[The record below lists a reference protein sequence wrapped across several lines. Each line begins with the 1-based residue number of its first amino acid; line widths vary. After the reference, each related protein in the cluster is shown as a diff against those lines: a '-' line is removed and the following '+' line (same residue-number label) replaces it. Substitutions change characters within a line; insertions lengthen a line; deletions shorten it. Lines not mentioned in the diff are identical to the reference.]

1 MSRSASP
8 AADFLPFAKLTQK
21 NIPPR
26 VRSLLE
32 GLYQTAWPTL
42 EEGLGKA
49 LDELDRDL
57 FAQAERVMNSN
68 EQQRFLE
75 STRELRKQRGAFVLA
90 CRDALQRTLLGL
102 IDPSVEEVTLTNRR
116 KDVSKDQ
123 LSLVDTAELE
133 QQLAMSE
140 IAARAE
146 IRASN
151 ALQALSYRLAAIAGR
166 APIDVDRMALG
177 PNKMCAVIAE
187 GARKFE
193 IPVLHRVALFRRVD
207 KAIFKDPAGLY
218 EDLNGFL
225 VEHRVFPNL
234 LLGKRASP
242 TNHGAAAETAP
253 VAEPTSETEPPKH
266 ADAGT
271 AGPPSLPAGPVHPTH
286 PQSHYAEAHSQSTAP
301 AAGAG
306 LTDAEQAVP
315 TGQTGYTGQAG
326 FTGDGGRQGSAFAAA
341 GPESAAAVGAGG
353 EHPQSERRYAAAGAS
368 SAPATVYDSPAARA
382 FQQIIDA
389 DAKGQQ
395 AAKPTPPPSNPAA
408 DAQFFDTLRE
418 LLAGRRGPASA
429 AEAAALEARPV
440 AEVQDVQ
447 SVLSVLQS
455 QPAAPVMVDGRW
467 VGRTSGHIKRDLMSQ
482 LRGLNGGS
490 APRLREEDSDT
501 IDLVGML
508 FDHLLAEH
516 RPNSTSHGLLSKLQ
530 VPLMKLALG
539 DKSFFTRR
547 DHSARQLLNS
557 IAETS
562 SYWIEDDEADRPVVE
577 KMQLVVD
584 RVVKEYDDDVGVFSH
599 LFDDLSRHL
608 GSLQKKAEVAERRHI
623 EAAKGKEKLELA
635 RGAAQEAVQ
644 QRLFDANPPEAVKTL
659 LENAWADALA
669 LSLLRL
675 GVDNPKTRE
684 RLFLVDDLLA
694 AFAQGVAPEEQ
705 EERLEALRPCL
716 EEGLTAVGFH
726 GEAVAKVWS
735 DISSLIESASEQD
748 HAAATHAITELI
760 GKNPRLG
767 GETAPA
773 AAAGSEPGVGA
784 SILRSLHKTERL
796 PVGPKEQ
803 AMIDRIRQLP
813 FGTWFE
819 FTLNQQ
825 GEKVRRK
832 LCWFSPVT
840 GRCLFLN
847 ARGVR
852 AEEKMIDALA
862 RDVLRGNAKVIDD
875 TRESFIDRAW
885 KGIMSVLKGTGLRGG
900 SDSAETMGQA

>member
-42 EEGLGKA
+42 ESGISKA

-75 STRELRKQRGAFVLA
+75 SNRELRKQRGTFALAF
-90 CRDALQRTLLGL
+90 RDAIQRTLLCL
-102 IDPSVEEVTLTNRR
+102 IDPSIEEVTLTNRKR
-116 KDVSKDQ
+116 EVSKEQ
-123 LSLVDTAELE
+123 LSLVDTADLE
-133 QQLAMSE
+133 QQLALSE

-151 ALQALSYRLAAIAGR
+151 ALQALSYRLAVIIGR
-166 APIDVDRMALG
+166 APMDVDAMALG
-177 PNKMCAVIAE
+177 PNKICAAIAE
-187 GARKFE
+187 GARQFE
-193 IPVLHRVALFRRVD
+193 IPVLHRIALFRRVD
-207 KAIFKDPAGLY
+207 KAIFKDPVGLY
-218 EDLNGFL
+218 DALNAFL
-225 VEHRVFPNL
+225 VEHRVFPHL
-234 LLGKRASP
+234 HLGSRAP
-242 TNHGAAAETAP
+242 THRVNAAEPAAAAEP
-253 VAEPTSETEPPKH
+253 VAEAEPSTRPE
-266 ADAGT
+266 A
-271 AGPPSLPAGPVHPTH
+271 
-286 PQSHYAEAHSQSTAP
+286 AEIRPAP
-301 AAGAG
+301 AAAG
-306 LTDAEQAVP
+306 NAAHAHVASDSAAPAASVAHVDAGSRSA
-315 TGQTGYTGQAG
+315 AD
-326 FTGDGGRQGSAFAAA
+326 FGDGGHPAPGA
-341 GPESAAAVGAGG
+341 GTGAGG
-353 EHPQSERRYAAAGAS
+353 STATPHY
-368 SAPATVYDSPAARA
+368 SAPEPRAPAPTMNYDSPAARA

-389 DAKGQQ
+389 DVRAQQ
-395 AAKPTPPPSNPAA
+395 SPRPQPTSNPAA

-418 LLAGRRGPASA
+418 LLAGRRGPANA

-440 AEVQDVQ
+440 AQVQDVQ

-467 VGRTSGHIKRDLMSQ
+467 VNRTSAHIKRDLMSQ

-508 FDHLLAEH
+508 FDHLLSEH

-530 VPLMKLALG
+530 VPLMKVALG

-584 RVVKEYDDDVGVFSH
+584 RVVKEYDDDVGVFSS
-599 LFDDLSRHL
+599 LFEDLSRHL

-635 RGAAQEAVQ
+635 RAAAQEAVQ
-644 QRLFDANPPEAVKTL
+644 QRLFDAKPPAAVKAL

-684 RLFLVDDLLA
+684 RLGLVDDLLA
-694 AFAQGVAPEEQ
+694 VFADGVGPEEQ
-705 EERLEALRPCL
+705 EDRLENLRPCL
-716 EEGLTAVGFH
+716 EDGLSAVGFH
-726 GEAVAKVWS
+726 GEAVSKVWT
-735 DISSLIESASEQD
+735 DISALIESASEQD

-760 GKNPRLG
+760 GQNPRLG
-767 GETAPA
+767 GETRPAQA
-773 AAAGSEPGVGA
+773 AAAESHSGA
-784 SILRSLHKTERL
+784 SILQTLHKSERL

-862 RDVLRGNAKVIDD
+862 RDVLRGNARVIDD

-885 KGIMSVLKGTGLRGG
+885 KGIMSVLKGAGLAGG
-900 SDSAETMGQA
+900 SDAADTMGQA

>member
-42 EEGLGKA
+42 EAGMSKA
-49 LDELDRDL
+49 LDDLDRDL
-57 FAQAERVMNSN
+57 FSQAERVMNSN

-75 STRELRKQRGAFVLA
+75 SNRELRKQRGAFALA
-90 CRDALQRTLLGL
+90 CRDAVQRTLLCL
-102 IDPSVEEVTLTNRR
+102 IDPSIEEATLTKRNRDAG
-116 KDVSKDQ
+116 KDK
-123 LSLVDTAELE
+123 LSLVDTADLE
-133 QQLAMSE
+133 QQLALSE

-151 ALQALSYRLAAIAGR
+151 ALQALSYRLAVIVGR
-166 APIDVDRMALG
+166 APIDVDALALG
-177 PNKMCAVIAE
+177 PNRICAAIAE
-187 GARKFE
+187 ASRQFE
-193 IPVLHRVALFRRVD
+193 IPVLHRIALFRRID
-207 KAIFKDPAGLY
+207 KAIFKDPVGLY
-218 EDLNGFL
+218 EALNAFL

-234 LLGKRASP
+234 HLGSRVS
-242 TNHGAAAETAP
+242 TNRVNAPEPAAAAEPAAE
-253 VAEPTSETEPPKH
+253 AEPSTRPETAEVRPTPSAAGNTVQAH
-266 ADAGT
+266 AAADG
-271 AGPPSLPAGPVHPTH
+271 LVPAASV
-286 PQSHYAEAHSQSTAP
+286 AH
-301 AAGAG
+301 AGAG
-306 LTDAEQAVP
+306 SSSTAD
-315 TGQTGYTGQAG
+315 
-326 FTGDGGRQGSAFAAA
+326 F
-341 GPESAAAVGAGG
+341 GAGA
-353 EHPQSERRYAAAGAS
+353 H
-368 SAPATVYDSPAARA
+368 SAPEVGTSAGGLPATADYPAPEPRAPAMNYDSPAARA

-389 DAKGQQ
+389 DARAQQ
-395 AAKPTPPPSNPAA
+395 SLTPAPPRPSNPAA

-418 LLAGRRGPASA
+418 LLAGRRGPSSA

-467 VGRTSGHIKRDLMSQ
+467 VNRSSAHIKRDLMNQ

-490 APRLREEDSDT
+490 APRLRQEDSDT

-508 FDHLLAEH
+508 FDHLLSEH

-530 VPLMKLALG
+530 VPLMKVALG

-562 SYWIEDDEADRPVVE
+562 SYWIEDEEADRPVVE

-635 RGAAQEAVQ
+635 RAAAQEAVQ
-644 QRLFDANPPEAVKTL
+644 QRLLDAKPPEAVKTL

-675 GVDNPKTRE
+675 GTDNPKTRE
-684 RLFLVDDLLA
+684 RLALVDNLLA
-694 AFAQGVAPEEQ
+694 VFAEGVGPEEQ
-705 EERLEALRPCL
+705 ENRLENLRPCL
-716 EEGLTAVGFH
+716 EDGLSAVGFH
-726 GEAVAKVWS
+726 GEAVSKVWT
-735 DISSLIESASEQD
+735 DISALIESASEQD

-760 GKNPRLG
+760 GQNPRLG
-767 GETAPA
+767 GEAKSTA
-773 AAAGSEPGVGA
+773 AAAAESPPGH
-784 SILRSLHKTERL
+784 SILQNLHKSERL
-796 PVGPKEQ
+796 PIGPKEQ

-847 ARGVR
+847 ARGIR

-885 KGIMSVLKGTGLRGG
+885 KGIMSVLKGAGLAGG
-900 SDSAETMGQA
+900 SDAADTMGRA

>member
-42 EEGLGKA
+42 EEGVGKA
-49 LDELDRDL
+49 LDDLDRDL

-75 STRELRKQRGAFVLA
+75 SNRELRKQRGAFTLA
-90 CRDALQRTLLGL
+90 CRDAVQRTLLCL
-102 IDPSVEEVTLTNRR
+102 VDPSIEEVTLTSQKRG
-116 KDVSKDQ
+116 VGKDQ

-133 QQLAMSE
+133 QQLALSE

-151 ALQALSYRLAAIAGR
+151 ALQALSYRLAVIVGR
-166 APIDVDRMALG
+166 APMDMDAMALG
-177 PNKMCAVIAE
+177 PNKICAAIAE

-193 IPVLHRVALFRRVD
+193 IPVLHRIALFRRID
-207 KAIFKDPAGLY
+207 KAIFRDPVGLY
-218 EDLNGFL
+218 NALNGFL

-234 LLGKRASP
+234 HLGARTPAHRVQPPEHVATAESS
-242 TNHGAAAETAP
+242 AETR
-253 VAEPTSETEPPKH
+253 
-266 ADAGT
+266 
-271 AGPPSLPAGPVHPTH
+271 LPAQSEAVEQGP
-286 PQSHYAEAHSQSTAP
+286 ARAARMGDAP
-301 AAGAG
+301 AASGHSTPASAAKFDPVDGA
-306 LTDAEQAVP
+306 L
-315 TGQTGYTGQAG
+315 GQAPDDATPAEPAIG
-326 FTGDGGRQGSAFAAA
+326 MGT
-341 GPESAAAVGAGG
+341 AAV
-353 EHPQSERRYAAAGAS
+353 AGADHALAEPAL
-368 SAPATVYDSPAARA
+368 SATASYDSPAARA

-389 DAKGQQ
+389 DAKGQTSPRPAQ
-395 AAKPTPPPSNPAA
+395 APSSPAA

-418 LLAGRRGPASA
+418 LLAGRRGPANA
-429 AEAAALEARPV
+429 AEAAALQARPV

-455 QPAAPVMVDGRW
+455 QAPAPVMVDGRW
-467 VGRTSGHIKRDLMSQ
+467 VTRTSSHIKRDLMSQ
-482 LRGLNGGS
+482 LRGLNGGT

-530 VPLMKLALG
+530 VPLMKVALG

-584 RVVKEYDDDVGVFSH
+584 RVVREYDDDVGVFSH

-608 GSLQKKAEVAERRHI
+608 GSLQKKAEVAERRHV

-635 RGAAQEAVQ
+635 RAAAQEAVQ
-644 QRLFDANPPEAVKTL
+644 QRLFDAKPPEAVKTL

-684 RLFLVDDLLA
+684 RLSLVDDLLA
-694 AFAQGVAPEEQ
+694 VFAEGVRPEEQ
-705 EERLEALRPCL
+705 EDRLEALRPCL
-716 EEGLTAVGFH
+716 EDGLSAVGFH

-735 DISSLIESASEQD
+735 DISALIESASEQD
-748 HAAATHAITELI
+748 QAAATHAITELI
-760 GKNPRLG
+760 GKTPRLG
-767 GETAPA
+767 GESVPAATAT
-773 AAAGSEPGVGA
+773 AAAGASASAGAEPGVGT

-803 AMIDRIRQLP
+803 AMIERIRQLP

-819 FTLNQQ
+819 FTMNQQ

-852 AEEKMIDALA
+852 AEEKMIDTLA

-885 KGIMSVLKGTGLRGG
+885 KGIMSVLKGAGIAG
-900 SDSAETMGQA
+900 SPDAADKMGQT